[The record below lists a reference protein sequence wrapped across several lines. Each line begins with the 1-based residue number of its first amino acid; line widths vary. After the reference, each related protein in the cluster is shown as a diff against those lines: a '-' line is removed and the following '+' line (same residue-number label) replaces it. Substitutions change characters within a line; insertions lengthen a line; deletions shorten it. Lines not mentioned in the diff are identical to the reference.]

1 MIGIDTEKE
10 LLKTLEIDVEIN
22 QIFVN
27 GYNINYV
34 KAGKGPSLLLIH
46 GANFGWGVWYP
57 NIPELAKHFTVYAI
71 DLPGA
76 GRSTRINY
84 KKLQLQEDL
93 IRTVDQ
99 FIQELNLKNFHIAG
113 CSVGGWLALKIAL
126 LHPKWVNKVVIENT
140 VGFSDSMKLSEKVIG
155 VYPFAK
161 LISKTVLNPHRK
173 NKKNIEKFLMG
184 IFYDPIDIKKEF
196 VDYFCETM
204 ETSHNLLFI
213 SRMVA
218 LWKEFL
224 LKEDLLKIQNKI
236 LVVWG
241 EKDKMMPLEKSITN
255 ISLIS
260 TVMVESVKDAG
271 HIPSLE
277 KPEEFNAL
285 VVDFLKEI

>member
-10 LLKTLEIDVEIN
+10 LLKTLEVDVEIN
-22 QIFVN
+22 QIFIN
-27 GYNINYV
+27 EYNINYTKV
-34 KAGKGPSLLLIH
+34 GKGPPLLLIH

-84 KKLQLQEDL
+84 KKLQLQKDL
-93 IRTVDQ
+93 VSTVDQ
-99 FIQELNLKNFHIAG
+99 FIQELNLRNFHIAG

-126 LHPKWVNKVVIENT
+126 IHPEWVNKVVIENT